1 MTAIQVDIEKY
12 FYSRNIEGK
21 RNGIDGKSLNT
32 LWSLQKFTLTEKKI
46 SSNQLF
52 RHFVTFTK
60 YLPKMNESTWTSVI
74 STLWVGLNFSW
85 NRLVAN
91 EHFWLIF
98 VNFTENRNLRRFFF
112 VPEYCPEKVLFLS
125 GYCVLHSYHGEFVQK
140 NDVNVDL

>member
-60 YLPKMNESTWTSVI
+60 YLPKMNEST
-74 STLWVGLNFSW
+74 
-85 NRLVAN
+85 
-91 EHFWLIF
+91 
-98 VNFTENRNLRRFFF
+98 
-112 VPEYCPEKVLFLS
+112 
-125 GYCVLHSYHGEFVQK
+125 
-140 NDVNVDL
+140 